1 MRGHLKMGKISGGFW
16 PFLAG
21 KRAVS
26 DSELLVT
33 LNHYQIQNADRSNIK
48 TCSKNWKK
56 WRHEQ
61 AKDGR

>member
-26 DSELLVT
+26 VSEHLET
-33 LNHYQIQNADRSNIK
+33 LNLTKDWNMIGTA
-48 TCSKNWKK
+48 KK
-56 WRHEQ
+56 GENQ
-61 AKDGR
+61 